1 MHSIQLEIDNFQKLT
16 QNLKDKQALA
26 LYKKVE
32 KSSLSKE
39 EKQKFVTS
47 LHASE
52 GLRSIQEFN
61 SKIANSWGL
70 EFVHINA
77 HIRMSRFLGVYAVVC
92 LVSKL
97 IVTTIVST
105 PSALKNTAIE
115 LGLMFKSG
123 VKCLFK
129 SVKCLFKSKKTN

>member
-1 MHSIQLEIDNFQKLT
+1 
-16 QNLKDKQALA
+16 
-26 LYKKVE
+26 
-32 KSSLSKE
+32 
-39 EKQKFVTS
+39 
-47 LHASE
+47 
-52 GLRSIQEFN
+52 
-61 SKIANSWGL
+61 
-70 EFVHINA
+70 
-77 HIRMSRFLGVYAVVC
+77 MSRFLGVYAVVC